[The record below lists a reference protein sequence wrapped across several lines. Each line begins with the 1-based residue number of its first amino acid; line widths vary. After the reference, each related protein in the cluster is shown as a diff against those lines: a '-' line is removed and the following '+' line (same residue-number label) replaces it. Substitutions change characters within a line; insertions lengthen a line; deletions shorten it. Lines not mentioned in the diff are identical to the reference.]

1 LIGWLTY
8 SRVVVAV
15 GREKD
20 ARVDDE
26 ERPDDRA

>member
-1 LIGWLTY
+1 LTY
-8 SRVVVAV
+8 SRVVVVVVVAV

>member
-1 LIGWLTY
+1 LTY
-8 SRVVVAV
+8 SRVVVVAV

>member
-1 LIGWLTY
+1 LTY
-8 SRVVVAV
+8 SRVVVVVAV

>member
-1 LIGWLTY
+1 LTY
-8 SRVVVAV
+8 SRVVVVVVAV